1 MAYAGYLIKLG
12 GAGGTALP
20 LEFISAGTYDVES
33 DRRREPNNRY
43 DVTGKLHRTV
53 LPHTSTS
60 IKFSTRS
67 ISNTSLAILNGMLR
81 TAMTNVQ
88 RREIPIE
95 YYDPETD
102 SYKSGNFYMPVVKY
116 KIQKLE
122 QNAVIYLPADFEFI
136 PI

>member
-53 LPHTSTS
+53 LPHMSTS

-67 ISNTSLAILNGMLR
+67 MSNTSLAILNGMLR

-116 KIQKLE
+116 QIQKLE

-136 PI
+136 QI